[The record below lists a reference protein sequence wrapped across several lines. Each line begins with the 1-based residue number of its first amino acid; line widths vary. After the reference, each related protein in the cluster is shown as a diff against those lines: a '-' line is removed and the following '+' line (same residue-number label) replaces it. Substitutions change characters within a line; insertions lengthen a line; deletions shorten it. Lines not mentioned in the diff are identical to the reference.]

1 VSHRDL
7 ILSSALERF
16 ALDGFLATSI
26 QHIADDAGV
35 SKATVLYH
43 FTSKEDLLEHAI
55 TPALDALQALIDAVP
70 LDTGL
75 GGSNERAAF
84 VDAFVP
90 FLISNRQ
97 GIHIVVTHAHLAHSH
112 PALTRAT
119 SLMSAIAEI
128 VERSSQS
135 DLDALRFGVALS
147 GATYA
152 LVSETLLGMNTL
164 SPDALEAGLRTVLS
178 DMIVPPANRTGGAA

>member
-1 VSHRDL
+1 MSHRDL
-7 ILSSALERF
+7 ILSSALQRF
-16 ALDGFLATSI
+16 ALDGFMATSI

-55 TPALDALQALIDAVP
+55 TPALDALDALISAVP
-70 LDTGL
+70 VDTGL
-75 GGSNERAAF
+75 GGAAARVAF

-97 GIHIVVTHAHLAHSH
+97 GIHIVVTHSHLAHSH
-112 PALTRAT
+112 PALSRAT
-119 SLMSAIAEI
+119 RLMSAIALI
-128 VERSSQS
+128 VENSSQS

-164 SPDALEAGLRTVLS
+164 SPEALEEGLRTVLS
-178 DMIVPPANRTGGAA
+178 DMIVSRVDRTGEA

>member
-7 ILSSALERF
+7 ILSSSLERF
-16 ALDGFLATSI
+16 ARDGFLATSV
-26 QHIADDAGV
+26 QHIAGDAGV

-43 FTSKEDLLEHAI
+43 FTSKEDLLEQAI
-55 TPALDALQALIDAVP
+55 TPALDALQRLIDSVP
-70 LDTGL
+70 ADTAL
-75 GGSNERAAF
+75 GELSQRAAF
-84 VDAFVP
+84 VDRFVP

-112 PALTRAT
+112 PALTRAVGMMAA
-119 SLMSAIAEI
+119 LANI

-135 DLDALRFGVALS
+135 ELDALRFGVALS

-164 SPDALEAGLRTVLS
+164 PPKALEEGLRTVLF
-178 DMIVPPANRTGGAA
+178 DMIVPAFDKIGEP